1 MAVAGIRLERTSAGV
16 PRFATIDL
24 RKHADFIPLL
34 EKKGVEINNLRS
46 AFSKVSTRKTG
57 LDEAL
62 EDVKKGRVYSA
73 KDAKSLIAQ
82 CLQ

>member
-1 MAVAGIRLERTSAGV
+1 MEVITLKYNARNKNISTLLGVIINLGAVPVNE
-16 PRFATIDL
+16 P
-24 RKHADFIPLL
+24 
-34 EKKGVEINNLRS
+34 
-46 AFSKVSTRKTG
+46 RKTG

-82 CLQ
+82 CLE

>member
-1 MAVAGIRLERTSAGV
+1 M
-16 PRFATIDL
+16 ATITLNYDARNKNISTLLSVIMDL
-24 RKHADFIPLL
+24 GAVPVNKP
-34 EKKGVEINNLRS
+34 
-46 AFSKVSTRKTG
+46 RKTG

>member
-1 MAVAGIRLERTSAGV
+1 M
-16 PRFATIDL
+16 ATITLNYDA
-24 RKHADFIPLL
+24 RNKNINTLL
-34 EKKGVEINNLRS
+34 GVIMNLG
-46 AFSKVSTRKTG
+46 AVSVDKPRKTG

-62 EDVKKGRVYSA
+62 EDVKKGRIYTA